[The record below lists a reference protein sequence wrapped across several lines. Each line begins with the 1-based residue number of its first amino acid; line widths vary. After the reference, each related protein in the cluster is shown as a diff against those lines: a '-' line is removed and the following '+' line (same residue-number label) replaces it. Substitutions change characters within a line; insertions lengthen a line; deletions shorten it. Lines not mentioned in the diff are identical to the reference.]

1 VEFPWFA
8 ARAIRAELEAVTMR
22 YFRMFFLAG
31 VGLAALTA
39 GAVGQSTVAPP
50 SAVQSSPL
58 APPPGIAPAQAQSAP
73 NQAPPAAV
81 PEGQP
86 GPQPV
91 QPAPPAP
98 NVVPQPVQ
106 PAPSLPGPL
115 EPQPVQ
121 PPPALPVPGQPVA
134 PAPSQQQTGLPDANS
149 TLAGRGSDSSDVG
162 SVTLAPKPVLMRAG
176 QATWDQGF
184 QQLSDAIKALR
195 AEAQRTGLAVAGRP
209 LSLFVETTDDGF
221 RFEAMLPVAIPPGGQ
236 APALAPDY
244 RMGTSPAG
252 AALRFLHQAPY
263 DDIDSTYETI
273 TAYLEAKSITVKDA
287 FLEEYV
293 SDLNDAGDPNL
304 EINVYVQPK

>member
-1 VEFPWFA
+1 MLRRKGA
-8 ARAIRAELEAVTMR
+8 NRLKIRAVTMR
-22 YFRMFFLAG
+22 YFRMCFLAG
-31 VGLAALTA
+31 VGVAGLAAA
-39 GAVGQSTVAPP
+39 AAAQSTVASP
-50 SAVQSSPL
+50 SAVQASPL
-58 APPPGIAPAQAQSAP
+58 APPAGVAPAQAQSAP

-81 PEGQP
+81 PDPQP

-98 NVVPQPVQ
+98 NVTPQPMQ
-106 PAPSLPGPL
+106 PPPAPPGPL

-121 PPPALPVPGQPVA
+121 PPPTLPVPGQPGPAA
-134 PAPSQQQTGLPDANS
+134 PTQQQTGLPDPNA
-149 TLAGRGSDSSDVG
+149 TLAAKAADTSDVA

-184 QQLSDAIKALR
+184 QQLSEAVGALR
-195 AEAQRTGLAVAGRP
+195 AEAQRTGLAVTGRP

-221 RFEAMLPVAIPPGGQ
+221 RFEAMLPVAIAPGGQ
-236 APALAPDY
+236 APALGPDFK
-244 RMGTSPAG
+244 MGTSPAG